1 MRLNHLNALLIAST
15 TLLSGCAPVLLGA
28 AGTAG
33 YMAVQE
39 RGIASAAED
48 TKLKAIIKTN
58 LANEKGGYFTKV
70 GVMVLE
76 GDVLLVGIVG
86 NEGEKARAE
95 EITRQ
100 VNGVRG
106 VYNELMIGT
115 YSVGDYTKDAWTT
128 SKVRAGLIEARDVY
142 SINYML
148 ETALKQVFIM
158 GIAQNE
164 QERYR
169 VLQIARSQE
178 GVLGVYDFIKVVGTD
193 AKSE

>member
-1 MRLNHLNALLIAST
+1 MRLNPLIAVLVASS
-15 TLLSGCAPVLLGA
+15 TLLGGCAPILLGA

-39 RGIASAAED
+39 RGIETAAED
-48 TKLKAIIKTN
+48 TKLKALIKTN
-58 LANEKGGYFTKV
+58 LANEQGGYFTKI
-70 GVMVLE
+70 GVNVLE
-76 GDVLLVGIVG
+76 GDVLLVGVVG
-86 NEGEKARAE
+86 SEGEKARAE

-100 VNGVRG
+100 TTGVRG
-106 VYNELMIGT
+106 VFNEILIGN
-115 YSVGDYTKDAWTT
+115 YGVRDYTSDAWTS
-128 SKVRAGLIEARDVY
+128 SKVRGGLIEAKDVY

-148 ETALKQVFIM
+148 DTVLKHVYIM

-193 AKSE
+193 TKK

>member
-1 MRLNHLNALLIAST
+1 MRLNPLIALLVASSS
-15 TLLSGCAPVLLGA
+15 LLGGCAPILLGA

-33 YMAVQE
+33 YMAAQE
-39 RGIASAAED
+39 RGIETAAED

-70 GVMVLE
+70 GVSVLE
-76 GDVLLVGIVG
+76 GDVLLVGVVA

-100 VNGVRG
+100 VNGVKG
-106 VYNELMIGT
+106 VYNELLIGT
-115 YSVGDYTKDAWTT
+115 YGVSDYTKDAWTT

-148 ETALKQVFIM
+148 ETVLKHVYIM

-193 AKSE
+193 TKE